1 MLNVVQPQP
10 HFVVA
15 VVGTGVVGLA
25 ALMSLKTLQNPP
37 EVIIAIDRVSKRLE
51 LAKSYGAT
59 HTIDSR
65 DFPDL
70 RKALTDITKGSGID
84 GSIDTTGRPE
94 IINSLLSSI
103 ANKGKVVTVGVG
115 DVRDPLWHAG
125 VRMAYR

>member
-10 HFVVA
+10 HFAVA

-84 GSIDTTGRPE
+84 GGIDTTGRPE
-94 IINSLLSSI
+94 IIKSLLSSI

-115 DVRDPLWHAG
+115 DVCDPLWHAD
-125 VRMAYR
+125 VQMAC